1 MKLSEAREFALSLP
15 EANEEPHF
23 DYESFR
29 VRGKIFATIPP
40 DKKQMNVFVDEQRR
54 ELAISMFPKSYEKLW
69 WGKKVV
75 GIKVTLFTADAAD
88 VRDLLHS
95 AWERK
100 APKGLAKAAS
110 K

>member
-1 MKLSEAREFALSLP
+1 MKLSEARKYALSLP

-29 VRGKIFATIPP
+29 VRGKIFATVPS
-40 DKKQMNVFVDEQRR
+40 DKKHMNIFVDEQRR
-54 ELAISMFPKSYEKLW
+54 ELAISMFPESYEKLW

-75 GIKVTLFTADAAD
+75 GIKVMLSTADAAD
-88 VRDLLHS
+88 VRDLLLS
-95 AWERK
+95 AWKRK
-100 APKGLAKAAS
+100 APKSLVKAAP